1 MKKILLLIIA
11 ATLIVAAAM
20 TLSSCKNWD
29 NPYEAIDKEGDA
41 ISIRYLANGGTF
53 AQEETAVLYDVYK
66 LSSVKEV
73 NGKKTVSIIAP
84 EDNRRSLAGGKDN
97 KDFIVH
103 KDPKAYKLAGWAEVV
118 TDDNGNPV
126 LDDNGNYQLGKRWD
140 FSKDVISIDPEK
152 SYSSTQPV
160 LTLAAIWSSYYSFE
174 FYMQNALGEWVA
186 IENSTQ
192 SNINTLIYPIWKDG
206 KLNMKDYPTIDGK
219 TFVTAYSDPEMT
231 NEITGDVTPEV
242 AEDGNNVMKIYTT
255 WQEGNWYRITEGNQI
270 NSINDLNGNYIIMN
284 DVVVTKWR
292 SAYTKGTFNGSILS
306 AKAAGIENGK
316 DYKISGLSTDS
327 IKADKNNK
335 SVGLFASIGA
345 NAKIAGITFDNITV
359 NFQGS
364 ASDVTERY
372 YGLLAGT
379 IEDGAEFTDVKI
391 TNCKLVFKT
400 YYGQSFFDTYFNVD
414 PETGALLYETT
425 NVINLVADGNTTGI
439 QYTEADVTVVY
450 EGGAP
455 AEYDITV
462 NSEGTLIFTK
472 KES

>member
-41 ISIRYLANGGTF
+41 ISIRYLANGGKF
-53 AQEETAVLYDVYK
+53 AQEETAVLYDVYS

-73 NGKKTVSIIAP
+73 NGKKTVSLIAP

-118 TDDNGNPV
+118 TDENGNPI
-126 LDDNGNYQLGKRWD
+126 LDADGNYQLGQKWD
-140 FSKDVISIDPEK
+140 FSNDVISIDPEK
-152 SYSSTQPV
+152 SYSSTKPI

-186 IENSTQ
+186 IENYTQ
-192 SNINTLIYPIWKDG
+192 NNINTLIYPIWKDG

-231 NEITGDVTPEV
+231 NEITGDVTPDV
-242 AEDGNNVMKIYTT
+242 SEDGNNVMKIYTT

-270 NSINDLNGNYIIMN
+270 NAINDLNGNFIIMN

-306 AKAAGIENGK
+306 AKAAGIEGGT
-316 DYKISGLSTDS
+316 DCKISGLSTDV

-335 SVGLFASIGA
+335 NVGLFGVIGE
-345 NAKIAGITFDNITV
+345 NARICGITFDNITV
-359 NFQGS
+359 KYQGS
-364 ASDVTERY
+364 ASSITERY

-379 IEDGAEFTDVKI
+379 VANGAEFNDVYV
-391 TNCKLVFKT
+391 TNCKIVFQS
-400 YYGQSFFDTYFNVD
+400 YMGESFFQSYFDTD
-414 PETGALLYETT
+414 SETGAILDTTT
-425 NVINLVADGNTTGI
+425 NNINIIADGDLTGI
-439 QYTEADVTVVY
+439 IFTADDVTV
-450 EGGAP
+450 EGIPESYDATVDTDGAL
-455 AEYDITV
+455 V
-462 NSEGTLIFTK
+462 LTK